1 MSVAVWVAADA
12 LDVVVAE
19 DCGACEGLVGDDA
32 GAVAELV
39 PPVGVV
45 LVVAPL
51 VLVALEDDEAGV
63 PVDVLGDVPELD
75 VPGDVVVVEELGDV
89 DGFVL
94 LVAGVL
100 LGGGAVEEACS
111 GSHFLT
117 VGVGLTVP
125 ETVLPG
131 EPELSARR
139 APTAATEARPCGAI
153 AVLTTSAPVVE
164 SKIPPAMRP
173 IDTGRTRA
181 KHM

>member
-1 MSVAVWVAADA
+1 M
-12 LDVVVAE
+12 VVA
-19 DCGACEGLVGDDA
+19 GDDA

-39 PPVGVV
+39 APVGVV
-45 LVVAPL
+45 LVVVLL
-51 VLVALEDDEAGV
+51 VPVALEDDGLED
-63 PVDVLGDVPELD
+63 VDVLGDVLVPD
-75 VPGDVVVVEELGDV
+75 VLAGV

-100 LGGGAVEEACS
+100 VGGGVVDEACN
-111 GSHFLT
+111 GSHFVT
-117 VGVGLTVP
+117 VGVEFTVP
-125 ETVLPG
+125 ETVGPG
-131 EPELSARR
+131 GLELSARG
-139 APTAATEARPCGAI
+139 APTAATEARLCGAI